1 MPQPAVVPEQHS
13 RVRVGR
19 CARLTVSR
27 AGAAA
32 IAALTTAGC
41 VAGTDPPPEC
51 GAPATPIHAVQGA
64 GASSPLENTNV
75 AIEGTVT
82 GVFSGNAPGSLD
94 GFFLQEESAQQDRTT
109 ATSEGLFVY
118 TGRDPVTLRRGRR
131 ARVTGTVK
139 EFNGLT
145 EISPVA
151 TMRDCGAA
159 AADAIHPTILELPFA
174 AASDRESL
182 EGMWVRLPQSLVI
195 NDTYH
200 ALRHGELILSSRRL
214 WQPTQVV
221 EPGAAAR
228 RLRARNQRDSLVLDD
243 GRNGNYR
250 RPFIAG
256 RDNASPLA
264 ATNPIR
270 NGYRLE
276 PFEGIFHYAFGAYRV
291 HPLQRP
297 ALKPSANPRAQ
308 PPPRRAG
315 TTRVVALNLNA
326 YFATLDNGAG
336 GCGPNRERCRGA
348 DTPREFQRQTAK
360 LVAALAAMDAD
371 ILALSELEND
381 GGTSGARLANALNA
395 ELDGAPWNAIET
407 GVLDSDVIKP
417 GLLYRSDRVETRGHF
432 AVLDGQTDSAFSTDL
447 HRPALAQSFE
457 DPHGRAFTVA
467 TAHLKS
473 KGGCPEETA
482 SERDR
487 GDGQGCW
494 NSARTSAAAA
504 LVRWLR
510 SNPTGQQVAGTL
522 LVGDLNAYA
531 REEPLQRLRQAGFRD
546 LLHGSDG
553 GQEYTY
559 VYRGRAGS
567 LDHALV
573 DAGFAPARARVWH
586 INADELAALD
596 YNTEPLDGQIDKPER
611 LYRAEPFRSSDHDP
625 VIVDLELQSEASADA
640 GG

>member
-1 MPQPAVVPEQHS
+1 M
-13 RVRVGR
+13 
-19 CARLTVSR
+19 
-27 AGAAA
+27 AAA
-32 IAALTTAGC
+32 ALAAAGC
-41 VAGTDPPPEC
+41 GAGDHPARAC
-51 GAPATPIHAVQGA
+51 GASATAIHAIQGA
-64 GASSPLENTNV
+64 GAESPLENRNV
-75 AIEGTVT
+75 AIEGVVT
-82 GVFSGNAPGSLD
+82 AVFSDSGPGSLD
-94 GFFLQEESAQQDRTT
+94 GFFLQEETAQQDGKPE
-109 ATSEGLFVY
+109 TSEGIFVY
-118 TGRDPVTLRRGRR
+118 AGRDPVTLRRGRR

-139 EFNGLT
+139 EFKGLT

-159 AADAIHPTILELPFA
+159 AADAIHPTILELPFGPDT
-174 AASDRESL
+174 DRESL

-221 EPGAAAR
+221 EPGAPAK
-228 RLRARNQRDSLVLDD
+228 RLRARNQRDTLVLDD

-250 RPFIAG
+250 RPFVAG

-270 NGYRLE
+270 NGYRVE

-291 HPLQRP
+291 HPLERP

-315 TTRVVALNLNA
+315 TTRVVALNLDA

-348 DTPREFQRQTAK
+348 DTPREFQRQTDK
-360 LVAALAAMDAD
+360 LVDALAAMDAD
-371 ILALSELEND
+371 ILALAELQND
-381 GGTSGARLANALNA
+381 AGASAARLANALNA
-395 ELDGAPWNAIET
+395 ELDGTPWSAIET
-407 GVLDSDVIKP
+407 GVLGSDVIKP
-417 GLLYRSDRVETRGHF
+417 GLLYRSDRVETRGRF

-447 HRPALAQSFE
+447 HRPALAQSFA
-457 DPHGRAFTVA
+457 DPDGRAFTVA

-494 NSARTSAAAA
+494 NNARSSAAAA
-504 LVRWLR
+504 LARWLR
-510 SNPTGQQVAGTL
+510 GNPTGQQVAGTV

-553 GQEYTY
+553 DREYTY
-559 VYRGRAGS
+559 IYRGRAGS
-567 LDHALV
+567 LDHALA

-596 YNTEPLDGQIDKPER
+596 YNTEPLDGQVDKPER

-625 VIVDLELQSEASADA
+625 VIVDLEPEPEAPANA
-640 GG
+640 GD